1 MALWKVSSTCSV
13 SYTALVNAETLKSAL
28 VAADDAHRQQKRG
41 AAGGIHPCS
50 LDLLVSCPRP
60 SADSV
65 ARILAKYMLFLQH
78 PHPYSTTLP
87 YENPQYLDIPGASFS
102 AGSILPPLNREVMES
117 FESSEAEQGDR
128 RRDAHYLDP
137 SCLLDDLPIPD
148 GIQAVDIDERIKTD
162 LQTLVCPLF
171 TLPSHSY

>member
-1 MALWKVSSTCSV
+1 MALWKVSSTCNV

-28 VAADDAHRQQKRG
+28 VAAGDAHRQQKRG
-41 AAGGIHPCS
+41 AAGIHPCS

-60 SADSV
+60 SADLV

-102 AGSILPPLNREVMES
+102 AGSILPPLNKEVMES
-117 FESSEAEQGDR
+117 FDSSEAEKGDR

-137 SCLLDDLPIPD
+137 SCLLDDLPIPG

-162 LQTLVCPLF
+162 LQMSVCLRLTL
-171 TLPSHSY
+171 HS